1 MNNHACNS
9 TQKVENHIHI
19 YKLLFDKPNKQTD
32 HQNSVIVN
40 ENEEILLHVFLF
52 IF

>member
-1 MNNHACNS
+1 MHA
-9 TQKVENHIHI
+9 TAHKRFQITYIHI

-32 HQNSVIVN
+32 HQTSVIVH